1 MINKEEKT
9 NKMNKKKS
17 SRKWLWIILGV
28 IVVLLVIAF
37 LTKGDRS
44 SGIDVQVE
52 EVENRTIVERVTA
65 SGKIF
70 PEREVKISSDVSG
83 EIVVL
88 NVAEGD
94 SVQQGQV
101 LVRINPDTYLSAVER
116 GRANLN
122 NARAQRAVAMASV
135 ETARAQKMQIQAQY
149 NNAKRSHERNTRLFN
164 DDVISEAEFENS
176 LATYESAK
184 ANLESAKASISSSEQ
199 NVKAAEYT
207 IKGAEASL
215 SELQTSLQRT
225 TIAAPVDGIVSR
237 LNVELGERVVGTIQM
252 AGTEMMRVAN
262 FSTMEVQVEVS
273 ENDILKVSLGDSV
286 EIEVDA
292 YLDRTFYGRVT
303 EIANSAAN
311 VMQVGGSLASDQ
323 VTNFI
328 VKARIN
334 PTSYEDLIFPGR
346 PFPLRPGMSAAVDII
361 TNIQEDIPSLPIQAV
376 TTREDEDSGEFNEVV
391 FLYKDGQ
398 AELAKVKTGIQDD
411 RFIHIR
417 EGVEVGQ
424 KVVTGPFSAVA
435 RRLSDGDDVNKTE
448 RRSLRGDD

>member
-83 EIVVL
+83 EIVEL

-448 RRSLRGDD
+448 RRSSRGED

>member
-1 MINKEEKT
+1 
-9 NKMNKKKS
+9 MNKKKS
-17 SRKWLWIILGV
+17 SRKWLWILLGV
-28 IVVLLVIAF
+28 IVILVVIA
-37 LTKGDRS
+37 LLKKGDRG

-52 EVENRTIVERVTA
+52 KVEDRTIVERVTA

-83 EIVVL
+83 EIVEL

-135 ETARAQKMQIQAQY
+135 ETARAQKMQIEAQY
-149 NNAKRSHERNTRLFN
+149 NNAKRMHERNTRLFN

-176 LATYESAK
+176 LATYESAN

-207 IKGAEASL
+207 IKGAQASL

-225 TIAAPVDGIVSR
+225 TIMAPVNGIVSR

-334 PTSYEDLIFPGR
+334 PSSYEDLIVPGR
-346 PFPLRPGMSAAVDII
+346 LFPLRPGMSAAVDII
-361 TNIQEDIPSLPIQAV
+361 TDIQKDITSLPIQAV
-376 TTREDEDSGEFNEVV
+376 TTREDEDSGDFNEVV
-391 FLYKDGQ
+391 FLYKEGV
-398 AELAKVKTGIQDD
+398 AEMTKVKTGIQDD
-411 RFIHIR
+411 RFIQIR
-417 EGVEVGQ
+417 EGLEVDQ
-424 KVVTGPFSAVA
+424 EVITGPFSAVA
-435 RRLSDGDDVNKTE
+435 RRLNDGDDVNKTE
-448 RRSLRGDD
+448 SRTSRGED

>member
-1 MINKEEKT
+1 
-9 NKMNKKKS
+9 MNKKKS
-17 SRKWLWIILGV
+17 SRKWLWILLGV
-28 IVVLLVIAF
+28 IVILVVIA
-37 LTKGDRS
+37 LLKKGDRG

-52 EVENRTIVERVTA
+52 KVEDRTIVERVTA

-83 EIVVL
+83 EIVEL

-135 ETARAQKMQIQAQY
+135 ETARAQKMQIEAQY
-149 NNAKRSHERNTRLFN
+149 NNAKRMHERNTRLFN

-176 LATYESAK
+176 LATYESAN

-207 IKGAEASL
+207 IKGAQASL

-225 TIAAPVDGIVSR
+225 TIMAPVNGIVSR

-328 VKARIN
+328 VKARIY
-334 PTSYEDLIFPGR
+334 PSSYEDLIVPGR
-346 PFPLRPGMSAAVDII
+346 LFPLRPGMSAAVDII
-361 TNIQEDIPSLPIQAV
+361 TDIQKDITSLPIQAV
-376 TTREDEDSGEFNEVV
+376 TTREDEDSGDFNEVV
-391 FLYKDGQ
+391 FLYKEGV
-398 AELAKVKTGIQDD
+398 AEMTKVKTGIQDD
-411 RFIHIR
+411 RFIQIR
-417 EGVEVGQ
+417 EGLEVDQ
-424 KVVTGPFSAVA
+424 EVITGPFSAVA
-435 RRLSDGDDVNKTE
+435 RRLNDGDDVNKTE
-448 RRSLRGDD
+448 SRTSRGED

>member
-1 MINKEEKT
+1 
-9 NKMNKKKS
+9 MNKKKS

-28 IVVLLVIAF
+28 IVVLLVIAL

-52 EVENRTIVERVTA
+52 EVEKRTIVERVTA

-83 EIVVL
+83 EIVEL

-149 NNAKRSHERNTRLFN
+149 NNAKRSHERNTRLFK
-164 DDVISEAEFENS
+164 DDVISEAEFESS

-398 AELAKVKTGIQDD
+398 AELTKVKTGIQDD

>member
-398 AELAKVKTGIQDD
+398 AELTKVRTGIQDD

-448 RRSLRGDD
+448 RRSLRGED